1 VLSEELSLQNERSH
15 QLAPPCSILV
25 ADDEHH
31 IRAVVVTKLRQQ
43 GHEVREAANGE
54 EALEM
59 IRAQPPMLVITDLQM
74 PVMNGLQ
81 LCQALRADPRTAGI
95 PVVLVTARGHL
106 LHEDDLG
113 ATNVARVISKPFSA
127 RELVAVVNSILAGR
141 ASGGVAA

>member
-1 VLSEELSLQNERSH
+1 MLSEERSLHTEPTQ
-15 QLAPPCSILV
+15 PPSLPSSILV

-43 GHEVREAANGE
+43 GYDVREAAHGE

-59 IRAQPPMLVITDLQM
+59 ILAHPPMLVVTDLQM
-74 PVMNGLQ
+74 PVMSGLQ
-81 LCQALRADPRTAGI
+81 LCQALRADPRTADI

-106 LHEDDLG
+106 LHEEDLG

-127 RELVAVVNSILAGR
+127 RELVAVVGAILAGR
-141 ASGGVAA
+141 VPGGVAA